1 MTINYTTT
9 TLKRDL
15 IRSFAVLDSWFDK
28 DDDFL
33 DFRPPDGDSVRDV
46 FAHALN
52 TGDALMKVIDA
63 GGSHARTMSPDRI
76 ENVADYELTL
86 NLEEKNAMSLLATL
100 FTGDRPLNN
109 CKSLP
114 EIRSELRDKLDR
126 CLCHLELLSNGESAL
141 FSRDLGATDSID
153 LYQGIQLLSIALKQY
168 AAALKAA
175 ENQFIDV
182 RS

>member
-1 MTINYTTT
+1 MTINYTIT

-46 FAHALN
+46 FAHALT
-52 TGDALMKVIDA
+52 TGEALMKVIDA
-63 GGSHARTMSPDRI
+63 GGSHTRKSLHGI
-76 ENVADYELTL
+76 ENAADYERIL
-86 NLEEKNAMSLLATL
+86 NLEEKNAMTLLATL
-100 FTGDRPLNN
+100 FTGDRQLNS

-114 EIRSELRDKLDR
+114 EIRSELRDQLDR
-126 CLCHLELLSNGESAL
+126 CLCHLELLRNGESAL
-141 FSRDLGATDSID
+141 FDKDLDATDSID
-153 LYQGIQLLSIALKQY
+153 FYQGIQLLSIALKQY
-168 AAALKAA
+168 AVALKAA
-175 ENQFIDV
+175 ENQFSDV